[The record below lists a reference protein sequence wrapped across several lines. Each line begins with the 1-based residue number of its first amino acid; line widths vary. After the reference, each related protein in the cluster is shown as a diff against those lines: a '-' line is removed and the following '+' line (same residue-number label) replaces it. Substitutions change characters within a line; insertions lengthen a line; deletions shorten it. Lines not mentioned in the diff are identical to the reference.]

1 MAIRVRAQLRKW
13 FGRGMYPT
21 AEQFSDLFDSFFHKT
36 EDKIPMSGVEGLT
49 DQLNGKYSTAEG
61 RELEKKVQKVTT
73 DLSAHVASSEKA
85 FNEVQNDIEALD
97 GRLDD
102 EIERAKGEE
111 AAIRRELAAGD
122 AATLSSA
129 KSYTDTSVA
138 AEAGKREQG
147 DATTLQAAK
156 TYTDTSVADE
166 AQKRGQGDAATLQ
179 SANSHADAAVASEKS
194 ARESGDRTTLESAKA
209 YVDKAIAE
217 LVDGSP
223 AALDTLKE
231 LSAAL
236 GNDPNFATTV
246 ATQIGQKVDKVA
258 GKGLSTED
266 YTPEEKAKLAG
277 VAAGANNYQHPA
289 THPATMIEQDAS
301 HRFLTDTEI
310 ASLHAA
316 DDNLRDRTIAISASL
331 QSASEW
337 EIEDTI
343 LTARTVDGSTFM
355 TTSNAS
361 SSLAPTEA
369 WIQSANR
376 TVRLRVENQGVSSFV
391 SVPVAIVSSS
401 DSTLAF
407 YGSIYAYETRIDVS
421 IVRNDD
427 AWTTNAEVAD
437 FAARLNIF
445 AEEKSFT
452 DLVNS
457 QNVDRLKW
465 IIVQLVDPDSSTVF
479 DLNVISKN
487 WSNLDATDFESVP
500 LPMEYRAVF
509 GAFQQSSL
517 FGSLQM
523 TVRSD
528 GNDIMIDP
536 DAPII
541 PDRYVDFNMIMDGA
555 ITSGKIADGAIT
567 TWKIA
572 SKAVASHHINDKAIE
587 LRHLSDELSDKFT
600 VSPSGSPL
608 HDLFVAAGAVWNDA
622 AKNWT
627 VGLVEGISTDKMAAI
642 YADTNGRLRGNNWD
656 SALYRAGSSTNFPPR
671 TLPISLMVGNI
682 DATSAF
688 SASSL
693 EIVQLTTQNKEPLSK
708 VKFSSINMIFTNCS
722 KLKEVI
728 GVMDVS
734 SCSSATNAFQACIL
748 LQRVNISGLSVNLS
762 LSSTSQLSLD
772 SLQYLVDNA
781 KNTSA
786 ITVTVHADIYAK
798 LTDPADTEWY
808 AVNEAAQAK
817 QISFATV

>member
-122 AATLSSA
+122 AATL
-129 KSYTDTSVA
+129 
-138 AEAGKREQG
+138 
-147 DATTLQAAK
+147 
-156 TYTDTSVADE
+156 
-166 AQKRGQGDAATLQ
+166 Q

-266 YTPEEKAKLAG
+266 YTSEEKAKLAG
-277 VAAGANNYQHPA
+277 VATGANNYQHPA
-289 THPATMIEQDAS
+289 THPAAMIEQDAS

-310 ASLHAA
+310 ASLHAT

-331 QSASEW
+331 RSASEW
-337 EIEDTI
+337 EIEDAI
-343 LTARTVDGSTFM
+343 LTTRTVDGSTFM
-355 TTSNAS
+355 TTSDAS
-361 SSLAPTEA
+361 SSLAPTDA

-376 TVRLRVENQGVSSFV
+376 SVRLRVENQGVRSFL
-391 SVPVAIVSSS
+391 SIPVAIASSS
-401 DSTLAF
+401 DAASAF
-407 YGSIYAYETRIDVS
+407 RGSVHAFGTRIDVFINRNGDS
-421 IVRNDD
+421 WMTNVRVDG
-427 AWTTNAEVAD
+427 
-437 FAARLNIF
+437 FAARLNTI
-445 AEEKSFT
+445 ADEKSFS

-465 IIVQLVDPDSSTVF
+465 IIVQLVDPDNGAEF

-487 WSNLDATDFESVP
+487 WSSIDVKDLETLD
-500 LPMEYRAVF
+500 MGYQAVF
-509 GAFQQSSL
+509 GAFHQSDL
-517 FGSLQM
+517 FGNLQ
-523 TVRSD
+523 VVVKANE
-528 GNDIMIDP
+528 NDITIELGGS
-536 DAPII
+536 II
-541 PDRYVDFNMIMDGA
+541 PNGYVDSNMIMN
-555 ITSGKIADGAIT
+555 GAIT
-567 TWKIA
+567 TDRIANSAITTPKIA
-572 SKAVASHHINDKAIE
+572 AKAVASQHINDKAIE
-587 LRHLSDELSDKFT
+587 SRHLSDELSDKFS

-608 HDLFVAAGAVWNDA
+608 HDLFIAAGAEWNDA
-622 AKNWT
+622 SKDWT
-627 VGLVEGISTDKMAAI
+627 VGLVNGVSTDKMAAI

-734 SCSSATNAFQACIL
+734 SCSSVTNAFQACIL

-786 ITVTVHADIYAK
+786 ITVTVHADIYTK
-798 LTDPADTEWY
+798 LTDPSDTDWY
-808 AVNEAAQAK
+808 AVNEAALAK
-817 QISFATV
+817 QISFATA

>member
-1 MAIRVRAQLRKW
+1 M
-13 FGRGMYPT
+13 
-21 AEQFSDLFDSFFHKT
+21 
-36 EDKIPMSGVEGLT
+36 ED
-49 DQLNGKYSTAEG
+49 
-61 RELEKKVQKVTT
+61 
-73 DLSAHVASSEKA
+73 
-85 FNEVQNDIEALD
+85 QN
-97 GRLDD
+97 
-102 EIERAKGEE
+102 
-111 AAIRRELAAGD
+111 
-122 AATLSSA
+122 
-129 KSYTDTSVA
+129 
-138 AEAGKREQG
+138 
-147 DATTLQAAK
+147 
-156 TYTDTSVADE
+156 
-166 AQKRGQGDAATLQ
+166 
-179 SANSHADAAVASEKS
+179 
-194 ARESGDRTTLESAKA
+194 
-209 YVDKAIAE
+209 
-217 LVDGSP
+217 
-223 AALDTLKE
+223 
-231 LSAAL
+231 
-236 GNDPNFATTV
+236 
-246 ATQIGQKVDKVA
+246 
-258 GKGLSTED
+258 
-266 YTPEEKAKLAG
+266 
-277 VAAGANNYQHPA
+277 
-289 THPATMIEQDAS
+289 
-301 HRFLTDTEI
+301 
-310 ASLHAA
+310 
-316 DDNLRDRTIAISASL
+316 
-331 QSASEW
+331 
-337 EIEDTI
+337 
-343 LTARTVDGSTFM
+343 
-355 TTSNAS
+355 
-361 SSLAPTEA
+361 
-369 WIQSANR
+369 
-376 TVRLRVENQGVSSFV
+376 GVSYPV
-391 SVPVAIVSSS
+391 GVPVAIVSST

-407 YGSIYAYETRIDVS
+407 YGSVYAYETRIDVS
-421 IVRNDD
+421 ILRNDD
-427 AWTTNAEVAD
+427 VWTTNVEVAD
-437 FAARLNIF
+437 FAARLNII
-445 AEEKSFT
+445 ADEKSFT

-479 DLNVISKN
+479 DLSVISKN
-487 WSNLDATDFESVP
+487 WSNLDATDLESVP

-509 GAFQQSSL
+509 GAFQQSSFL
-517 FGSLQM
+517 GSLQM

-541 PDRYVDFNMIMDGA
+541 PDGYVDFNMIMNGA

-587 LRHLSDELSDKFT
+587 SRHLSDELSDKFT
-600 VSPSGSPL
+600 VSPTGSPL

-656 SALYRAGSSTNFPPR
+656 SALYRAGSYTNFPPR

-734 SCSSATNAFQACIL
+734 SCSSVTNAFQACIL

-786 ITVTVHADIYAK
+786 ITVTVHADIYTK
-798 LTDPADTEWY
+798 LTDPSDTDWY
-808 AVNEAAQAK
+808 AVNEAALAK
-817 QISFATV
+817 QISFATA